1 MVAIGADS
9 YGRQRCLF
17 LSWLVSGADYYGCPR
32 RASLWCVSS
41 WPPAVRILMV
51 ASAAPFYVSQWW
63 APLGRQWLRIPIVA
77 SGSPALLVRGALPLS
92 RQLCAFLW
100 STAMRLSMLVI
111 GGLL

>member
-9 YGRQRCLF
+9 YGRQRCVF

-41 WPPAVRILMV
+41 WPPVVRILMV
-51 ASAAPFYVSQWW
+51 ASGAPFYVSQWW

-77 SGSPALLVRGALPLS
+77 SGSPALLVRGALPMVAGNAPLHTFWS
-92 RQLCAFLW
+92 PAVQLFC
-100 STAMRLSMLVI
+100 
-111 GGLL
+111 